1 MSEQIKDLFP
11 THKLPQVMKG
21 KFMTAWKEH
30 KVKQKVISTTRNAS
44 LLVLLATVFSILTL
58 YYNRSQSGT

>member
-1 MSEQIKDLFP
+1 
-11 THKLPQVMKG
+11 MKG

-30 KVKQKVISTTRNAS
+30 KVKQKVIGTTRNAS
-44 LLVLLATVFSILTL
+44 LLVLLAAVFSILTL